1 VIRLARRD
9 SIRVVAEC
17 ANGREAIDAIRR
29 HKPHLLFL
37 DVQMPSLDGFGVLD
51 RLSAPEW
58 PHVIF
63 VTAHERYAARAFDV
77 HAFDYLLKPIDD
89 RRFGEALDRA
99 LGSVQRHCAGTFP
112 IRQRGR
118 MIFVRHDEIDWI
130 EAQGDYVRLH
140 AGERHWLVRDT
151 MAALEIRLGTSF
163 ARIHRSTIVNI
174 DRIREVRSF
183 DSGDCAVL
191 LRDGTELRLSR
202 NYRSSLHVSSH
213 RAVVSPHW
221 QS

>member
-1 VIRLARRD
+1 
-9 SIRVVAEC
+9 
-17 ANGREAIDAIRR
+17 
-29 HKPHLLFL
+29 
-37 DVQMPSLDGFGVLD
+37 MPSMDGFGVLQ
-51 RLSAPEW
+51 RISPEAW

-77 HAFDYLLKPIDD
+77 HALDYLLKPIDD
-89 RRFGEALDRA
+89 RRFAEALDRA
-99 LGSVQRHCAGTFP
+99 LGSIERHGGGTFP

-118 MIFVRHDEIDWI
+118 MIFVRHDEIDWV

-151 MAALEIRLGTSF
+151 MAAVENRLGTSF
-163 ARIHRSTIVNI
+163 ARIHRSTIVNV
-174 DRIREVRSF
+174 DRIREVRPF

-213 RAVVSPHW
+213 PAVASQHS